1 MTFRQISNSDA
12 LPLSYRRPL
21 VVSPL
26 NLVHVTKNPA
36 YCKDSN
42 VDVKLFR
49 NDVKFK
55 AMTKV
60 YSSTIFH
67 ST

>member
-12 LPLSYRRPL
+12 LPLSYRRRL
-21 VVSPL
+21 VVSTL

-49 NDVKFK
+49 NDVKF
-55 AMTKV
+55 
-60 YSSTIFH
+60 
-67 ST
+67 